1 MMLDAEC
8 RTEME
13 IAMLANE
20 DFRGDTAWG
29 TQRHWTGNCSWL
41 QAVEGGFTFK
51 AKCNDMQSF
60 YTPKKLTW
68 NLEIMVSNRNL
79 LFQGTMFRFH
89 VCFGGCIY
97 YVTHFQVFFFKS
109 TTFYI
114 ILLYLTTHFES
125 F

>member
-20 DFRGDTAWG
+20 DFRGDTAWEPSFG
-29 TQRHWTGNCSWL
+29 TGNWVASSHWRWL
-41 QAVEGGFTFK
+41 
-51 AKCNDMQSF
+51 
-60 YTPKKLTW
+60 Y
-68 NLEIMVSNRNL
+68 
-79 LFQGTMFRFH
+79 FQGKMQWYAKLLI
-89 VCFGGCIY
+89 IY
-97 YVTHFQVFFFKS
+97 SVTHFQVIFFKS

-125 F
+125 FSR